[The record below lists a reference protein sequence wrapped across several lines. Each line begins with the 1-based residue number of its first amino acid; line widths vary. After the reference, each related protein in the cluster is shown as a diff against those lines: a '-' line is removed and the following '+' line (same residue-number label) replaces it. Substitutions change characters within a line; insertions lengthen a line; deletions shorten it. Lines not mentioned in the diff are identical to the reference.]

1 LRGELVVW
9 ALLGLACGV
18 RTFRSL
24 SAEENDAERLVQ
36 RYGALVQ
43 SLIDG

>member
-1 LRGELVVW
+1 
-9 ALLGLACGV
+9 LLAGV

-24 SAEENDAERLVQ
+24 SAEENDAEDLGQ